1 MSTLGDTAFLS
12 VKWYSNH
19 PEVYRMADQIVDSY
33 IATKKRAH
41 RGKYV
46 LPARKLIASLW
57 FHPSDWFRFSTK
69 PDYYSSQRKQVFL
82 TSKVLTL
89 FKHMR
94 DMRPEWFRLVIKAV
108 PPGLSKTGRGMA
120 AIYCRSFHF
129 KKTLEMLRT
138 EDIILDPELERITL
152 KTDEDGFVPIP
163 REDKE
168 TAWFQSTER
177 ALRTHS
183 EVLSKSQMRRP
194 DGARLS
200 VSDTHYCRR
209 FKGSLEATGRLYAPF
224 VNWSEADR
232 LGITFDGVPAM
243 CIDVSS
249 LHPVLLLRVKKGLD
263 QEPRG
268 LFRSLDDPY
277 HMPNWDHIPRQIH
290 KKLINTLFN
299 SKTQESMERALM
311 STHWWIEEDGT
322 VMSET
327 YKGKKKRKGEAVF
340 PEKSKEVKKYIS
352 DFRWWHPCFDDS
364 IGRGHGNFLQ
374 WLDSEMM
381 LFVIRA
387 ANDEGIPVLPV
398 HDEIVFPE
406 NRKDFVISAI
416 GAAFWAVLGFAGE
429 FGSLR
434 MKLKK
439 IVSGITEERLIDL
452 DLNRSVVR

>member
-1 MSTLGDTAFLS
+1 MDSFSEVAFLS
-12 VKWYSNH
+12 IKWYSKH

-33 IATKKRAH
+33 VATKERSH
-41 RGKYV
+41 RKKYV
-46 LPARKLIASLW
+46 VPARKLIASLW

-69 PDYYSSQRKQVFL
+69 PDYYSKNRKQVFL
-82 TSKVLTL
+82 TPEVLTL

-94 DMRPEWFRLVIKAV
+94 DMRPEWFSKVIKAV
-108 PPGLSKTGRGMA
+108 PPGISKTGRGMA
-120 AIYCRSFHF
+120 TIYCRSFHF
-129 KKTLEMLRT
+129 KQTLRMLRV

-152 KTDEDGFVPIP
+152 KTDKDGFVPIP

-183 EVLSKSQMRRP
+183 EVLSKTQMRRS
-194 DGARLS
+194 DGAMLS

-209 FKGSLEATGRLYAPF
+209 FKGSLEVTGRLYAPF
-224 VNWSEADR
+224 VNWSEEDR

-249 LHPVLLLRVKKGLD
+249 LHPVLLLRVKKGID
-263 QEPRG
+263 REPKG

-299 SKTQESMERALM
+299 SKTQESMERALI
-311 STHWWIEEDGT
+311 STHWWTEEGGT
-322 VMSET
+322 IMSET
-327 YKGKKKRKGEAVF
+327 YKGKKKRKGTAVF
-340 PEKSKEVKKYIS
+340 PGKSKEAKKYIS
-352 DFRWWHPCFDDS
+352 DFMWWHPCFDDS
-364 IGRGHGNFLQ
+364 VGRGHGNFLQ

-406 NRKDFVISAI
+406 NRRDFVISAI
-416 GAAFWAVLGFAGE
+416 GAAFWAVLGFSGE

-434 MKLKK
+434 MKAKRM
-439 IVSGITEERLIDL
+439 VSGATEEELLDL
-452 DLNRSVVR
+452 DLNRSVI